1 MAERLEAIAKQMIEQ
16 WEAMWYTEI
25 KELVTE
31 AKKELLD
38 ILS

>member
-16 WEAMWYTEI
+16 WEAAGYTEI